1 MEAPSTSLP
10 ALIMEVIPMAL
21 PVRQDPSNLTRLDPW
36 RELENLTGQMNQLFE
51 SAFGQSGLAS
61 VAGWAPAVDVEET
74 EDAYRVEAELPGVH
88 RDDVQVEVGGGVL
101 TITGEFKERE
111 RTGILRRRTRRT
123 GRFEFRTTLP
133 MAVEGDNISASLHE
147 GVLTVNVPKAAEAK
161 PRRVEITA
169 G

>member
-1 MEAPSTSLP
+1 MS
-10 ALIMEVIPMAL
+10 
-21 PVRQDPSNLTRLDPW
+21 
-36 RELENLTGQMNQLFE
+36 QLFE
-51 SAFGQSGLAS
+51 STFGPAGFAAA
-61 VAGWAPAVDVEET
+61 AGWAPAVDVEET
-74 EDAYRVEAELPGVH
+74 EDAYRVEAELPGVD
-88 RDDVQVEVGGGVL
+88 RDDVQVEVSGDVL

-133 MAVEGDNISASLHE
+133 NAVDSDKITASLQD
-147 GVLTVNVPKAAEAK
+147 GVLAVNVPKAAEAK

>member
-1 MEAPSTSLP
+1 MT
-10 ALIMEVIPMAL
+10 L
-21 PVRQDPSNLTRLDPW
+21 PVRQESSSPVRWDPW
-36 RELENLTGQMNQLFE
+36 REFENLTGQMNQFFE
-51 SAFGQSGLAS
+51 SAFGQSGLTS
-61 VAGWAPAVDVEET
+61 GGGWAPAVDVEET
-74 EDAYRVEAELPGVH
+74 DDAYAVEAELPGVR
-88 RDDVQVEVGGGVL
+88 RDDVQVEASSGVL

-133 MAVEGDNISASLHE
+133 TSVDSEAITASLHD
-147 GVLTVNVPKAAEAK
+147 GVLTVKVPKAEQAK

>member
-1 MEAPSTSLP
+1 
-10 ALIMEVIPMAL
+10 MAL
-21 PVRQDPSNLTRLDPW
+21 PARQEANTNLTRFDPW
-36 RELENLTGQMNQLFE
+36 REFENLTGQMNQLLE
-51 SAFGQSGLAS
+51 STFGPSGLAAA
-61 VAGWAPAVDVEET
+61 AGWAPAVDVEET
-74 EDAYRVEAELPGVH
+74 EDAYRVEAELPGMH
-88 RDDVQVEVGGGVL
+88 RDDVQVEVSGDVL

-133 MAVEGDNISASLHE
+133 SAVDSDQITASLQD
-147 GVLTVNVPKAAEAK
+147 GVLSVNVPKAAEAK

>member
-1 MEAPSTSLP
+1 
-10 ALIMEVIPMAL
+10 MAL
-21 PVRQDPSNLTRLDPW
+21 PVRQDASNLTRLDPW
-36 RELENLTGQMNQLFE
+36 RELENLTGQMNQLLE
-51 SAFGQSGLAS
+51 SSFGQSGLAS

-101 TITGEFKERE
+101 TITGDFKEKE

-133 MAVEGDNISASLHE
+133 MAVDSDKISASLQD
-147 GVLTVNVPKAAEAK
+147 GVLTVTVPKTAEAK
-161 PRRVEITA
+161 PRRVEITS

>member
-1 MEAPSTSLP
+1 
-10 ALIMEVIPMAL
+10 MAL
-21 PVRQDPSNLTRLDPW
+21 PARQDANNSLTRFDPW
-36 RELENLTGQMNQLFE
+36 HEFENLTGQMNQLFE
-51 SAFGQSGLAS
+51 ATFGASGLAS
-61 VAGWAPAVDVEET
+61 AAGWVPAVDVEET
-74 EDAYRVEAELPGVH
+74 EDAYRVEAELPGVS
-88 RDDVQVEVGGGVL
+88 RDDVQVEVSGDVL

-133 MAVEGDNISASLHE
+133 SAVDSDKITASLQD
-147 GVLTVNVPKAAEAK
+147 GVLAVHVPKAAEAK

>member
-1 MEAPSTSLP
+1 
-10 ALIMEVIPMAL
+10 MAL
-21 PVRQDPSNLTRLDPW
+21 PVRQDASTLTRMDPW
-36 RELENLTGQMNQLFE
+36 REFENLTGQMNQLLE
-51 SAFGQSGLAS
+51 STFGQSGLAS
-61 VAGWAPAVDVEET
+61 AAGWAPAVDVEET

-88 RDDVQVEVGGGVL
+88 RDAVQVEVGGGVL

-111 RTGILRRRTRRT
+111 RTGVLRRRTRRT

-133 MAVEGDNISASLHE
+133 AAVDSDKISASLQD
-147 GVLTVNVPKAAEAK
+147 GALSVNVPKAAEAK

>member
-1 MEAPSTSLP
+1 
-10 ALIMEVIPMAL
+10 
-21 PVRQDPSNLTRLDPW
+21 VR
-36 RELENLTGQMNQLFE
+36 
-51 SAFGQSGLAS
+51 
-61 VAGWAPAVDVEET
+61 
-74 EDAYRVEAELPGVH
+74 
-88 RDDVQVEVGGGVL
+88 RDDVQVEASSGVL

-133 MAVEGDNISASLHE
+133 TSVDSEAITASLHD
-147 GVLTVNVPKAAEAK
+147 GVLTVKVPKAEQAK